1 MRFREGNSAVAI
13 ILTTLKKIL
22 FWSYD
27 RGTWQYDIMCV
38 LILAFVF
45 FTPNASFRNRGA
57 AAGSL
62 AGGQSVFIPSYDLA
76 TTGSA
81 NLEREIAKHLSET
94 YGYEVTVSSIEPM
107 MDSTG
112 NIRGYLTHI
121 SADRTTA
128 RD

>member
-1 MRFREGNSAVAI
+1 VAI

-45 FTPNASFRNRGA
+45 FAPNSSFRNRD
-57 AAGSL
+57 AAG
-62 AGGQSVFIPSYDLA
+62 GTQSTLQAVFIPSGELA
-76 TTGSA
+76 MQGAA
-81 NLEREIAKHLSET
+81 NVEREIAKNLSEK

-107 MDSTG
+107 LDRNG

>member
-1 MRFREGNSAVAI
+1 MTIVLR
-13 ILTTLKKIL
+13 TLKKIL

-45 FTPNASFRNRGA
+45 FAPNASFRNREA
-57 AAGSL
+57 AAGTQSP
-62 AGGQSVFIPSYDLA
+62 GQSVFVANHELA

-81 NLEREIAKHLSET
+81 RLEQEIAKHLSEK
-94 YGYEVTVSSIEPM
+94 YGYEVTVSRIEPM
-107 MDSTG
+107 LDGAG

>member
-1 MRFREGNSAVAI
+1 MTIDFR
-13 ILTTLKKIL
+13 TLKKIL

-45 FTPNASFRNRGA
+45 FAPNASFRNREA
-57 AAGSL
+57 AAGTRSP
-62 AGGQSVFIPSYDLA
+62 GESVFIPNYALA
-76 TTGSA
+76 TTGSSS
-81 NLEREIAKHLSET
+81 LEHRIAEHLSEK
-94 YGYEVTVSSIEPM
+94 YGYEVTVTRIEPM

-112 NIRGYLTHI
+112 NIRGYLTRI
-121 SADRTTA
+121 SADQTTA

>member
-1 MRFREGNSAVAI
+1 MAGI
-13 ILTTLKKIL
+13 KQILSRTF
-22 FWSYD
+22 FWSYE

-45 FTPNASFRNRGA
+45 FAPNASFKNRD
-57 AAGSL
+57 AAG
-62 AGGQSVFIPSYDLA
+62 GTQSPLQAVFIPSGELA
-76 TTGSA
+76 MQGAA
-81 NLEREIAKHLSET
+81 NVEHEIAKNLSEK

-107 MDSTG
+107 LDRNG

>member
-1 MRFREGNSAVAI
+1 MAI
-13 ILTTLKKIL
+13 ILRTLKKIL

-45 FTPNASFRNRGA
+45 FAPNASFRNREA
-57 AAGSL
+57 AAGSR
-62 AGGQSVFIPSYDLA
+62 APGQSVFIPNHELA
-76 TTGSA
+76 KTDSG
-81 NLEREIAKHLSET
+81 NIEQEIANRLSEK
-94 YGYEVTVSSIEPM
+94 YGYKVAVSSIEPM
-107 MDSTG
+107 MDGSG
-112 NIRGYLTHI
+112 KIRGYLTHI

>member
-1 MRFREGNSAVAI
+1 MAI

-38 LILAFVF
+38 LILGFVF
-45 FTPNASFRNRGA
+45 FAPNGSFRNREA
-57 AAGSL
+57 AAGSQTP
-62 AGGQSVFIPSYDLA
+62 GQAVFIPSQELA
-76 TTGSA
+76 NLGSA
-81 NLEREIAKHLSET
+81 NIEREIAKNLSEK

-107 MDSTG
+107 LDRNG

>member
-1 MRFREGNSAVAI
+1 MAI
-13 ILTTLKKIL
+13 VLRTLKKIL

-38 LILAFVF
+38 LILGFVF
-45 FTPNASFRNRGA
+45 FAPNTSFRNRA
-57 AAGSL
+57 VTAGTRLSD
-62 AGGQSVFIPSYDLA
+62 QPVFVA
-76 TTGSA
+76 TSEIATGSA
-81 NLEREIAKHLSET
+81 NIERDIGQLLSQK

-107 MDSTG
+107 LDG
-112 NIRGYLTHI
+112 NGKIRGYLTHI

>member
-1 MRFREGNSAVAI
+1 MAI

-45 FTPNASFRNRGA
+45 FAPNGSFRNREA

-62 AGGQSVFIPSYDLA
+62 APGQSVFIPNDDLG
-76 TTGSA
+76 TPGSA
-81 NLEREIAKHLSET
+81 NIAREIAKHLSDK
-94 YGYEVTVSSIEPM
+94 YGYEVPVSSIEPM
-107 MDSTG
+107 RDSTG
-112 NIRGYLTHI
+112 KIRGYLTHI

>member
-1 MRFREGNSAVAI
+1 MAI
-13 ILTTLKKIL
+13 VLRTLKKIL

-45 FTPNASFRNRGA
+45 FAPNTSFRNRE
-57 AAGSL
+57 AAGETRSP
-62 AGGQSVFIPSYDLA
+62 GQAVFVSSYEIA
-76 TTGSA
+76 ATGSA
-81 NLEREIAKHLSET
+81 NIERQIEQHLFEK

-107 MDSTG
+107 LDSNG
-112 NIRGYLTHI
+112 KVRGYLTHI

>member
-1 MRFREGNSAVAI
+1 MTIVLR
-13 ILTTLKKIL
+13 TLKKIL

-45 FTPNASFRNRGA
+45 FAPNASFRNREA
-57 AAGSL
+57 AAGSQSP
-62 AGGQSVFIPSYDLA
+62 GQSVFIPNHEFAS
-76 TTGSA
+76 TGSSS
-81 NLEREIAKHLSET
+81 LEQEIARHLSEK

-107 MDSTG
+107 LDSRG
-112 NIRGYLTHI
+112 NIRGYLTHL

>member
-1 MRFREGNSAVAI
+1 MAI
-13 ILTTLKKIL
+13 ILRTLKKIL

-45 FTPNASFRNRGA
+45 FAPNGSFRSREA
-57 AAGSL
+57 VAGSPTPDL
-62 AGGQSVFIPSYDLA
+62 SVFISNDEIGEPGA
-76 TTGSA
+76 GV
-81 NLEREIAKHLSET
+81 EREIAKHLTEKF
-94 YGYEVTVSSIEPM
+94 GYEVTVSSIEPM
-107 MDSTG
+107 RDNTG
-112 NIRGYLTHI
+112 RLRGYLTHI

>member
-1 MRFREGNSAVAI
+1 VTIVLR
-13 ILTTLKKIL
+13 TLKKIL

-45 FTPNASFRNRGA
+45 FAPNASFRSRDGA
-57 AAGSL
+57 AGTKSS
-62 AGGQSVFIPSYDLA
+62 GQSVFIPNSELA
-76 TTGSA
+76 MTASSSLDA
-81 NLEREIAKHLSET
+81 EIARNLAEK
-94 YGYEVTVSSIEPM
+94 YGYEVTVSRIEPM

-112 NIRGYLTHI
+112 NIRGYLIRI
-121 SADRTTA
+121 SADQTTA

>member
-1 MRFREGNSAVAI
+1 MAI
-13 ILTTLKKIL
+13 VLRTLKKIL

-45 FTPNASFRNRGA
+45 FAPNASFRNRE
-57 AAGSL
+57 AAGETRFP
-62 AGGQSVFIPSYDLA
+62 GQPVFVSAYEI
-76 TTGSA
+76 TTPGSA
-81 NLEREIAKHLSET
+81 TIEREIQQHLSNK

-107 MDSTG
+107 LDTNG
-112 NIRGYLTHI
+112 KVRGYLTHI

>member
-1 MRFREGNSAVAI
+1 VTLVLR
-13 ILTTLKKIL
+13 TLKKIL

-45 FTPNASFRNRGA
+45 FAPNSSFRNREA
-57 AAGSL
+57 TAGTQSP
-62 AGGQSVFIPSYDLA
+62 GESVFVSNYELA
-76 TTGSA
+76 STGSA
-81 NLEREIAKHLSET
+81 GLEREIAKHLSEK
-94 YGYEVTVSSIEPM
+94 YGYEVTVSRIEPM
-107 MDSTG
+107 LDSAG

>member
-1 MRFREGNSAVAI
+1 MKI
-13 ILTTLKKIL
+13 ILKTLKKIL

-45 FTPNASFRNRGA
+45 FAPNSSFRNRDA
-57 AAGSL
+57 AADTRSP
-62 AGGQSVFIPSYDLA
+62 GQSVFIPSYDLA
-76 TTGSA
+76 APGSA
-81 NLEREIAKHLSET
+81 NLEQKIAKHLSEK
-94 YGYEVTVSSIEPM
+94 YGYEVSVSSIEPM

-112 NIRGYLTHI
+112 NLRGYLTHI

>member
-1 MRFREGNSAVAI
+1 MAI
-13 ILTTLKKIL
+13 VLRTLKKIL

-45 FTPNASFRNRGA
+45 FAPNASFRNREV
-57 AAGSL
+57 AGETRSP
-62 AGGQSVFIPSYDLA
+62 GQAVFVSTYEINP
-76 TTGSA
+76 TGSA
-81 NLEREIAKHLSET
+81 TIEREIQEHLSGK

-107 MDSTG
+107 LDTNG
-112 NIRGYLTHI
+112 KVRGYLTHI